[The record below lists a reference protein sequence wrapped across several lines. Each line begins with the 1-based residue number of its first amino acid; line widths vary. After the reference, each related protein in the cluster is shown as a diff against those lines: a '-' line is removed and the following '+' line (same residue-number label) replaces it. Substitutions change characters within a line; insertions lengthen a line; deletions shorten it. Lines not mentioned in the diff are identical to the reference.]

1 VKEMLRDPVCGIP
14 LADPKE
20 EFKAEVRGRNYYFC
34 GEYCKR
40 SFLRGKKIA
49 YFSMEI
55 GLDKDIHTYS
65 GGLGVLAGDVIK
77 SSADLKIPLVGV
89 TLVSRKGYLKQEIK
103 NGKQIEHPD
112 DWTPSALMT
121 ELPCKVEV
129 KIQNRTVKVKAWMYD
144 HQSPSGGLV
153 SVLFLDTN
161 VEDNNPEDRE
171 ITSFLYG
178 GDREYRLKQEIILG
192 VGGVKMLAAAG
203 FNVGKYHMNE
213 GHSSFLTLQLLA
225 ENGKE
230 IDNVRD
236 LCIFTTHT
244 PVEAGHDK
252 FSYDLV
258 QNLLGDLVSFETLKK
273 LAGNDQLNMTRLAL
287 NTSKYVNGVAKRHK
301 EFSLTLFPG
310 YNISAIT
317 NGVHSF
323 SWTCKCFRSLF
334 DKYLPG
340 WANEPEL
347 LVRVDSIPD
356 EEIWRAHI
364 EAKENLIRYIRER
377 SEIQLDPD
385 VLTLGF
391 ARRFTGYK
399 RATLL
404 FSNLKRLEEINKHK
418 KIQVVFAGK
427 AHPKDWM
434 GKRLIEEINELKG
447 TLRDIMEIVYLEN
460 YNLEMA
466 SFYTSGVDVW
476 LNTPIPPFEASGT
489 SGMKA
494 AHNGVINFSVLDG
507 WWVEG
512 CIEGVTGWAIGPS
525 PKEEMEDAERR
536 RLEITQLY
544 DKLDYLITPTFYKNR
559 DEWIKLMKNSI
570 GKVAYYFNS
579 HRMMRRYASEAYL

>member
-1 VKEMLRDPVCGIP
+1 MIRDPVCGLP
-14 LADPKE
+14 LPEKKE
-20 EFKAEVRGRNYYFC
+20 QLKAEVRGRTYYFC
-34 GEYCKR
+34 GEYCRR
-40 SFLRGKKIA
+40 SFLQGKKIA

-55 GLDKDIHTYS
+55 GLNNNIHTYS

-89 TLVSRKGYLKQEIK
+89 TLVSTKGYLKQELK
-103 NGKQIEHPD
+103 EGKQVDHSD
-112 DWTPSALMT
+112 DWTPSNLMN
-121 ELPCKVEV
+121 ELSNSVEV
-129 KIQNRTVKVKAWMYD
+129 KIQKRVVKVKSWLYD
-144 HQSPSGGLV
+144 YQSPSGGLV
-153 SVLFLDTN
+153 SVLFLDTD
-161 VEDNNPEDRE
+161 VEGNSPEDRE
-171 ITSFLYG
+171 ITSYLYG
-178 GDREYRLKQEIILG
+178 GDREYRLKQEIVLG
-192 VGGVKMLAAAG
+192 IGGAKMLQAAG
-203 FNVGKYHMNE
+203 FRISKYHMNE
-213 GHSSFLTLQLLA
+213 GHSSFLTLELLTN
-225 ENGKE
+225 NGS
-230 IDNVRD
+230 DLDSVRD

-244 PVEAGHDK
+244 PIEAGHDK

-258 QNLLGDLVSFETLKK
+258 HNILGDIISLDKLKA
-273 LAGNDQLNMTRLAL
+273 LGGQDQLNMTRLAL

-323 SWTCKCFRSLF
+323 TWTCECFRILF

-347 LVRVDSIPD
+347 LVRIDGIPD
-356 EEIWRAHI
+356 EELWRAHI
-364 EAKENLIRYIRER
+364 EAKTKLIRYIRKL
-377 SEIQLDPD
+377 SGVQFDSN

-399 RATLL
+399 RASLL
-404 FSNLKRLEEINKHK
+404 FSNLKRLEEINSVGKL
-418 KIQVVFAGK
+418 QVVYAGK

-434 GKRLIEEINELKG
+434 GKRLIEEIHEMKENLKG
-447 TLRDIMEIVYLEN
+447 TMDIVYLEN
-460 YNLEMA
+460 YSLEMA
-466 SFYTSGVDVW
+466 SKLTSGVDVW

-525 PKEEMEDAERR
+525 PKEAMEESERR
-536 RLEITQLY
+536 RREITQLY
-544 DKLDYLITPTFYKNR
+544 DKLEYLIIPTYYRNK
-559 DEWIKLMKNSI
+559 DDWIQLMKNSI

>member
-1 VKEMLRDPVCGIP
+1 MIRDPVCGLP
-14 LADPKE
+14 LTEPKE
-20 EFKAEVRGRNYYFC
+20 EFTAEVRGRTYHFC

-55 GLDKDIHTYS
+55 GLDTDIHTYS

-89 TLVSRKGYLKQEIK
+89 TLVSKKGYLRQEIK
-103 NGKQIEHPD
+103 DGKQVEHTD
-112 DWTPSALMT
+112 EWVPSETMN
-121 ELPCKVEV
+121 ELPNQVEI

-144 HQSPSGGLV
+144 YQSPSGGLV
-153 SVLFLDTN
+153 SVLFLDTD
-161 VEDNNPEDRE
+161 VEGNANQDRE

-178 GDREYRLKQEIILG
+178 GDREYRLKQEIVLG
-192 VGGVKMLAAAG
+192 IGGVKMLAAAG
-203 FNVGKYHMNE
+203 FEIGKYHMNE
-213 GHSSFLTLQLLA
+213 GHSSFLTLELLA
-225 ENGKE
+225 ENGTD
-230 IDNVRD
+230 IDGVRD
-236 LCIFTTHT
+236 HCVFTTHT

-258 QNLLGDLVSFETLKK
+258 QNLLCDTVSLELLKK
-273 LAGNDQLNMTRLAL
+273 LGGDDQLNMTRLAL

-323 SWTCKCFRSLF
+323 TWTCKCFRMLF
-334 DKYLPG
+334 DKYVPG

-347 LVRVDSIPD
+347 LVRVDGIPD

-364 EAKENLIRYIRER
+364 EAKENLIRYVREH
-377 SEIQLDPD
+377 SGVQLAPD

-404 FSNLKRLEEINKHK
+404 FSNLKRLEEINKVG

-434 GKRLIEEINELKG
+434 GKRLIEQILELKEKLND
-447 TLRDIMEIVYLEN
+447 TMKIVYLEN
-460 YNLEMA
+460 YNLQMA
-466 SFYTSGVDVW
+466 SAFTSGVDVW

-512 CIEGVTGWAIGPS
+512 CIEGVTGWSIGPS
-525 PKEEMEDAERR
+525 PKEELDDAERR
-536 RLEITQLY
+536 RREITQLY
-544 DKLDYLITPTFYKNR
+544 SKLEYLIVPKFYQNR
-559 DEWIKLMKNSI
+559 DDWIKLMKNSI

>member
-1 VKEMLRDPVCGIP
+1 MIRDPVCGLP
-14 LADPKE
+14 LTEPKKE
-20 EFKAEVRGRNYYFC
+20 CKAEVRGRTYYFC

-40 SFLRGKKIA
+40 SFLQGKKIA

-55 GLDKDIHTYS
+55 GLDNAIHTYS

-89 TLVSRKGYLKQEIK
+89 TLVSSKGYLWQEVRD
-103 NGKQIEHPD
+103 GKQIEYPD
-112 DWTPSALMT
+112 DWNPSRLMN
-121 ELPCKVEV
+121 ELPNQVE
-129 KIQNRTVKVKAWMYD
+129 ITIENRPVKVKAWLYD
-144 HQSPSGGLV
+144 YRSPSGGLV

-161 VEDNNPEDRE
+161 VEGNSPEDKE
-171 ITSFLYG
+171 ITSYLYG
-178 GDREYRLKQEIILG
+178 GDRKYRLKQEIVLG
-192 VGGVKMLAAAG
+192 IGGVKMLKAAG
-203 FNVGKYHMNE
+203 FSIGKYHMNE
-213 GHSSFLTLQLLA
+213 GHSSFLTLELLSN
-225 ENGKE
+225 NGSNL
-230 IDNVRD
+230 DNVRD

-252 FSYDLV
+252 FSYELI
-258 QNLLGDLVSFETLKK
+258 QKMLGDIIPLDRLKK
-273 LAGNDQLNMTRLAL
+273 LAGEDELNMTRLAL

-317 NGVHSF
+317 NGVHSYT
-323 SWTCKCFRSLF
+323 WTCKCFRTLF

-356 EEIWRAHI
+356 EEIWQAHT
-364 EAKENLIRYIRER
+364 EAKSNLIRYIRELTG
-377 SEIQLDPD
+377 EQFDPN

-404 FSNLKRLEEINKHK
+404 FSNLKRLEEINEGG

-427 AHPKDWM
+427 AHPRDWM
-434 GKRLIEEINELKG
+434 GKRLIEEIYEMKQNLKD
-447 TLRDIMEIVYLEN
+447 TMKVVYLEN
-460 YNLEMA
+460 YGLDMA
-466 SFYTSGVDVW
+466 SKLTSGVDIW

-525 PKEEMEDAERR
+525 PKEEMEESERR
-536 RLEITQLY
+536 RREITQMY
-544 DKLDYLITPTFYKNR
+544 DKLEYLIIPKYYKQR
-559 DEWIKLMKNSI
+559 DDWIHLMKNSI